1 MMDLDI
7 LEEKSEHEED
17 GDKLTKEGF
26 YKSITTV
33 ETGTLTKM
41 RRAKHLPPK

>member
-1 MMDLDI
+1 

-26 YKSITTV
+26 YKNAGHATVVGENSSSI
-33 ETGTLTKM
+33 L
-41 RRAKHLPPK
+41 HLKKGVIRQ